1 MMIYKRGGQ
10 FLVVFGDIPQWLIV
24 DAVGLGVLKKIG
36 AGQNADQVAEAY
48 RLDERS
54 NILATFEELVALVTR
69 TNEGTSVVNQA
80 LTSKTTVA
88 MVAVTRRCN
97 LQSICPHCYIDA
109 GQSQDDLS
117 LEEHRLLAKQLR
129 LCLAIDS
136 QKIYKINLTGGEPF
150 MRHDIL
156 GIIRVYNQAGFAVNM
171 STNAMLIKPKQMIAL
186 RELGVTVSV
195 SLDGATSATHDA
207 IRGCGAWKKV
217 TRKIRMLIKIGV
229 RVGINHL
236 LHEGNFGELE
246 KVIAFTHRL
255 GCSGFNPINL
265 VQLGRACQ
273 STLKRVSET
282 QVFQHLVDHLIKNP
296 KHQHLFRASSLFSS
310 LGAALLAGIT
320 CENCG
325 VGNRPCIYVDA
336 EGSIYP
342 CPNTQREEFKLGD
355 IRSQQLAE
363 CVRLDHPVLER
374 LRSLHV
380 SSLNQRC
387 GACDTRFFCG
397 GDCRGETY
405 NVTGDLQAP
414 YVACQDRHDSLIEL
428 MWIVAQ
434 HPFLFEERADEY
446 MANLH

>member
-69 TNEGTSVVNQA
+69 TNEGTSVGNQA

-195 SLDGATSATHDA
+195 SL
-207 IRGCGAWKKV
+207 
-217 TRKIRMLIKIGV
+217 
-229 RVGINHL
+229 
-236 LHEGNFGELE
+236 
-246 KVIAFTHRL
+246 
-255 GCSGFNPINL
+255 
-265 VQLGRACQ
+265 
-273 STLKRVSET
+273 
-282 QVFQHLVDHLIKNP
+282 
-296 KHQHLFRASSLFSS
+296 
-310 LGAALLAGIT
+310 
-320 CENCG
+320 
-325 VGNRPCIYVDA
+325 
-336 EGSIYP
+336 
-342 CPNTQREEFKLGD
+342 
-355 IRSQQLAE
+355 
-363 CVRLDHPVLER
+363 
-374 LRSLHV
+374 
-380 SSLNQRC
+380 
-387 GACDTRFFCG
+387 
-397 GDCRGETY
+397 
-405 NVTGDLQAP
+405 
-414 YVACQDRHDSLIEL
+414 
-428 MWIVAQ
+428 
-434 HPFLFEERADEY
+434 
-446 MANLH
+446 